1 MNQQVAALIPVHPRD
16 ELIQSCEMT
25 RLDSHF
31 RSFPLWTV
39 PGTWYCFFLVPP
51 RSRFQASR
59 ADIKRK
65 PRAESRDSPLTSG
78 SVTCLTKRVV
88 YYIHKLGIIYL
99 IRDKITTKVSVLD
112 FYVIPAW
119 RRVEG
124 GTILPWKRKLG
135 NESEPSRVE
144 PLRTTTNGQLFVKK
158 KKECYGSYQEVSF
171 LKK

>member
-124 GTILPWKRKLG
+124 GTILLWKRKA
-135 NESEPSRVE
+135 SRVE
-144 PLRTTTNGQLFVKK
+144 SNRCERRQMVNCSLKK
-158 KKECYGSYQEVSF
+158 KRNVTDHTRRSRF
-171 LKK
+171 